1 MLDTGSSAISSIM
14 NNGSA
19 ESADSSSQG
28 GPPAPRI
35 PLPRDLTANHS
46 YVDLFEAYAQEHDL
60 QVEEVQNHSSAHHYP
75 VIMQSMITRLEKYGR
90 LANMRD
96 LARHSR
102 SSRGRKTKPEEPL
115 HSSSD
120 EGSDPNDRYYDLDD
134 AFIAPEDCDPDKE
147 TEGDFDTA
155 LSEGHYVLPASL
167 FVPQPSRPAS
177 LTQKRKP
184 SQRAAAGSGPV
195 GRKKKARAVSA
206 YPEEIKKRLFALQE
220 MYEKNKQE
228 TNVVA
233 YPKGA
238 LKIIGEILVEML
250 NDEVCDM
257 QSIERTELCLT
268 LSEISDQ
275 SLTRIEKIVEKQLLV
290 NEKAKAGNQFAA
302 DAKRLKSLINAEC
315 RTLKP
320 SWTDPLKDALAVCK
334 LSLEANVRKTNEF
347 NSGYNKKRGSLAF
360 QDEEK
365 KLEKDVSDWSAGRF
379 LLNGGDVRV
388 VLPSTAPTP
397 IVPSQVLVSAG
408 TQPRRGSQYDKM
420 PE

>member
-1 MLDTGSSAISSIM
+1 M

-19 ESADSSSQG
+19 ESADSSFQG

-35 PLPRDLTANHS
+35 PLPSDLSASLS
-46 YVDLFEAYAQEHDL
+46 YVDLFDAYAQEHDL
-60 QVEEVQNHSSAHHYP
+60 QVEETQNHASAHHYP

-102 SSRGRKTKPEEPL
+102 STRGRKTKPEEPAN
-115 HSSSD
+115 SSSD

-147 TEGDFDTA
+147 NEADFDEA
-155 LSEGHYVLPASL
+155 LAEGHYTLPAYL
-167 FVPQPSRPAS
+167 FTPQPSRPPS

-184 SQRAAAGSGPV
+184 VQRPAAGSGPV
-195 GRKKKARAVSA
+195 GRKRKARAMSA
-206 YPEEIKKRLFALQE
+206 YPDEIRKRLFALKE
-220 MYEKNKQE
+220 IYEKNKQE
-228 TNVVA
+228 TNAVA

-250 NDEVCDM
+250 NDEVRSI

-268 LSEISDQ
+268 LSEISEQ
-275 SLTRIEKIVEKQLLV
+275 SLARIEKIVEKQLLV
-290 NEKAKAGNQFAA
+290 NEKTRAANQFST
-302 DAKRLKSLINAEC
+302 DSKKLKSLINSEC
-315 RTLKP
+315 RTPRP
-320 SWTDPLKDALAVCK
+320 SWTDPLKEALAVCK
-334 LSLEANVRKTNEF
+334 SSLEANVCKTNEF
-347 NSGYNKKRGSLAF
+347 NSGYNKKRGSLAL

-365 KLEKDVSDWSAGRF
+365 KLERDVSDWSAGRF
-379 LLNGGDVRV
+379 LLDGGDVKV
-388 VLPSTAPTP
+388 VQPSIAPTQL
-397 IVPSQVLVSAG
+397 VPTQVFVTTG
-408 TQPRRGSQYDKM
+408 TQPRRGSSYDKM